1 MRLSS
6 NDWMTSL
13 GIDLFDEEARARVEE
28 LQQAGAEDLLALGIT
43 VIYESGGWTRQE
55 RDALR
60 QRA

>member
-1 MRLSS
+1 
-6 NDWMTSL
+6 MTSL